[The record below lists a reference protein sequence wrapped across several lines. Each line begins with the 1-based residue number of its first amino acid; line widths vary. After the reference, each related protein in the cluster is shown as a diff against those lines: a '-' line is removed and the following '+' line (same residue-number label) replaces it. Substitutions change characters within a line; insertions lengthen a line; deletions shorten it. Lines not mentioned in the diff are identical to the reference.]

1 MDVDIDAEDGVTM
14 IDYIWLSSFCLGIVL
29 FAGLMSGLTVGMLSI
44 DTLALELKMRNGT
57 DYERKAAAKLLP
69 VISNHH
75 LLMVSLLLANAAAME
90 ALPIFVHMM
99 LNELQSVIA
108 SAIAILFL
116 GEIIPMSITTGP
128 NQIAIDS
135 KCLCIV

>member
-57 DYERKAAAKLLP
+57 DYERKAAAELLP

-99 LNELQSVIA
+99 LNELQSIIA

-128 NQIAIDS
+128 NQIAIAS

>member
-128 NQIAIDS
+128 NQIAISS